1 MSQASELY
9 KNEIIR
15 AEIDRQRNMAEITVN
30 EAIIEELSG
39 NDSKIKYSKKL
50 EYRNSDLEYQN
61 KVLYQ
66 FQLNLKKLRS

>member
-15 AEIDRQRNMAEITVN
+15 AEIDRQRNMAEIAVN

-61 KVLYQ
+61 KVLHQ